1 MHAEHE
7 DCGVWQF
14 AEDLLCGVEAAGTGK
29 RAVHYYDLGLE
40 ALREI
45 DGFIAAAGFA
55 DDVEVALIF
64 EHAPE
69 AFPHQ
74 TVIVNEKDSDFRR
87 RHWHPLYRER
97 LSDQRAF
104 RHVNPSRFRGRRRA
118 IRRARALRP
127 FRFQNHWSWI
137 SDLRHCPPLRVR
149 AQREDI
155 GGGPTR
161 KTRWNGGSCC

>member
-64 EHAPE
+64 EHAAE
-69 AFPHQ
+69 TFPHEA
-74 TVIVNEKDSDFRR
+74 VIVNEKNCDFRL
-87 RHWHPLYRER
+87 RHWHPLYRVR
-97 LSDQRAF
+97 LSGQRAF
-104 RHVNPSRFRGRRRA
+104 RRVNPSRFLGRRLAILHVRA
-118 IRRARALRP
+118 SRP
-127 FRFQNHWSWI
+127 SRFQNHWSWI
-137 SDLRHCPPLRVR
+137 
-149 AQREDI
+149 
-155 GGGPTR
+155 
-161 KTRWNGGSCC
+161 